1 MLSGYIRFISTKVR
15 VEVKDEID
23 DQIERK
29 LNHAQKAYQMD
40 LERIAN
46 ARNVNVQRLK
56 YALEIA
62 NAAGLKSLFLVKVHK
77 LKMILITPLLWG

>member
-1 MLSGYIRFISTKVR
+1 
-15 VEVKDEID
+15 
-23 DQIERK
+23 
-29 LNHAQKAYQMD
+29 MD